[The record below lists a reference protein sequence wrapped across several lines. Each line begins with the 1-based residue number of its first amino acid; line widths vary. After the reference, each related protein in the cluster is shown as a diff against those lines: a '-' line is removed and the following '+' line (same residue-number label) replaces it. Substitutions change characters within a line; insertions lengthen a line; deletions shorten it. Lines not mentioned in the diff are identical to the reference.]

1 MTLTFFRKSHSP
13 SLGRKQPL
21 PAPSV
26 GRSSLLMLLCL
37 LGSPL
42 LHALTI
48 GQDRYVDPAYHP
60 GDFSLVTRNA
70 AATLFVDSADFPG
83 VVRAANDLQ
92 ADIERVTNRVV
103 AVAHDEKRLGSNVV
117 IVGTAGKSK
126 IIDQLIR
133 DHKIDVTAIANKW
146 ESFLIQVVP
155 KPLPGVA
162 SALIIAGSDKRGTIY
177 GIYDLSS
184 QIGVSPWYW
193 WADVPIQHH
202 DELFVKPGTY
212 VQGPPAVKY
221 RGIFLN
227 DEAPSL
233 TGWVIE
239 KYGNYNHEFYTK
251 VFELL
256 LRLKANYLWPAMWNN
271 AFNEDDP
278 LNPQLADEYGIVMG
292 TSHHEPM
299 LRAQQEWK
307 RHGKGLWDYS
317 KNAEILKEFWYLG
330 VERNKKYESIITL
343 GMRGDGDLPMTES
356 ANIALLEKIVA
367 DQRKMIADRVNAD
380 ISKVPQ
386 DWALYKEVQEYYE
399 KGMRVP
405 DDVTLLWCDD
415 NWGNV
420 RRLPTQEE
428 RKRSGGAGIYYHFDY
443 VGDPRSYKWLNTIP
457 IAKVWEQMNLAYHY
471 GADRIWIVNVGDLK
485 PMELPIDFFLNMA
498 WKPENWHKEKIS
510 EFTRLWAERQFG
522 PQFAPDIADVLSKY
536 TKYNGRRKPE
546 LLDPSTFSLVDYR
559 EADTVFADFQAAVAK
574 AEEIY
579 GKLPENQRDAFFELV
594 LYPTKAS
601 AIVTE
606 LYITAGRNQLYASQG
621 RASANELAAAARA
634 LFQADAD
641 LSAYYNHMLAH
652 GKWDHMMDQTHIG
665 YTFWNQ
671 PPVNAMPKV
680 TEIEIP
686 ALAQLGVAVEGSASA
701 WPGSPGEP
709 SLPPFDL
716 FNQQRRYIDIFN
728 RGREPF
734 VFSATT
740 SVPWIV
746 LSESQGTIEKERR
759 VWVSVDWKKAPL
771 GFTSGSLK
779 IARGSTQEVVVNVN
793 TLRPQDLTRESLDG
807 FVESD
812 QYVSMEAVHYSKKV
826 DGPSASWE
834 SIDDLGRTLS
844 SMSVFPVTAE
854 SVTPPRDSPRLEYKL
869 YLFDP
874 RTVEVEAILA
884 PTLNFV
890 PGRGLRYA
898 ISFDDEAPQVIDAL
912 AQNSVEDWR
921 TSVKDSVRKVQSTH
935 LLAKSGYH
943 TLKFWMVDPG
953 VVLQK
958 LVVNLGGVK
967 PSYLGPPE
975 SYHLGGPEPAQH

>member
-103 AVAHDEKRLGSNVV
+103 AVAHDEKRLGSNVI

-133 DHKIDVTAIANKW
+133 DHKIDVTAVANKW

-307 RHGKGLWDYS
+307 RHGKGLWEYS

-428 RKRSGGAGIYYHFDY
+428 RKRSGSAGIYYHFDY

-536 TKYNGRRKPE
+536 TKYNGRRKPALRQPRSCQCE
-546 LLDPSTFSLVDYR
+546 RIGRGGARLVSGRRGSLRLLQPHAGTRQVGPYDGSNAHRLHLLEP
-559 EADTVFADFQAAVAK
+559 
-574 AEEIY
+574 
-579 GKLPENQRDAFFELV
+579 
-594 LYPTKAS
+594 
-601 AIVTE
+601 
-606 LYITAGRNQLYASQG
+606 TAGERYAQG
-621 RASANELAAAARA
+621 HGDRDSCPGAA
-634 LFQADAD
+634 Q
-641 LSAYYNHMLAH
+641 
-652 GKWDHMMDQTHIG
+652 
-665 YTFWNQ
+665 
-671 PPVNAMPKV
+671 
-680 TEIEIP
+680 
-686 ALAQLGVAVEGSASA
+686 
-701 WPGSPGEP
+701 
-709 SLPPFDL
+709 
-716 FNQQRRYIDIFN
+716 
-728 RGREPF
+728 RGR
-734 VFSATT
+734 
-740 SVPWIV
+740 
-746 LSESQGTIEKERR
+746 
-759 VWVSVDWKKAPL
+759 
-771 GFTSGSLK
+771 
-779 IARGSTQEVVVNVN
+779 
-793 TLRPQDLTRESLDG
+793 
-807 FVESD
+807 
-812 QYVSMEAVHYSKKV
+812 
-826 DGPSASWE
+826 
-834 SIDDLGRTLS
+834 
-844 SMSVFPVTAE
+844 
-854 SVTPPRDSPRLEYKL
+854 
-869 YLFDP
+869 
-874 RTVEVEAILA
+874 
-884 PTLNFV
+884 
-890 PGRGLRYA
+890 
-898 ISFDDEAPQVIDAL
+898 
-912 AQNSVEDWR
+912 
-921 TSVKDSVRKVQSTH
+921 
-935 LLAKSGYH
+935 
-943 TLKFWMVDPG
+943 
-953 VVLQK
+953 
-958 LVVNLGGVK
+958 
-967 PSYLGPPE
+967 
-975 SYHLGGPEPAQH
+975 

>member
-1 MTLTFFRKSHSP
+1 
-13 SLGRKQPL
+13 
-21 PAPSV
+21 
-26 GRSSLLMLLCL
+26 MLLCL

-103 AVAHDEKRLGSNVV
+103 AVAHDEKRLGSNVI

-133 DHKIDVTAIANKW
+133 DHKIDVTAVASKW

-546 LLDPSTFSLVDYR
+546 LLDSSTFSLVDYR

-793 TLRPQDLTRESLDG
+793 TFRPQDLTRESLDG

-826 DGPSASWE
+826 DGPSARWE